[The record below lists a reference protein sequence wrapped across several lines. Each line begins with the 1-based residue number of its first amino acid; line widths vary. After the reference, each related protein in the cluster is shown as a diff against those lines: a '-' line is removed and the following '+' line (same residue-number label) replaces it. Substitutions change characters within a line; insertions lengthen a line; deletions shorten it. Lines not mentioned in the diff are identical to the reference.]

1 MAKLEKLYELIDK
14 DNFEPGGTL
23 EERVSVL
30 EEVLQEQ
37 VMAVSTTNED
47 EGATDTVTLYNVID
61 TRTGKFHSEVRVQQR
76 MVRFFVPAEE
86 EEDVIES

>member
-1 MAKLEKLYELIDK
+1 MAKLEKLYEIIDK
-14 DNFEPGGTL
+14 DNFEPSGTL

-47 EGATDTVTLYNVID
+47 EGAT
-61 TRTGKFHSEVRVQQR
+61 R
-76 MVRFFVPAEE
+76 
-86 EEDVIES
+86 

>member
-23 EERVSVL
+23 EERVTVL

-37 VMAVSTTNED
+37 VMSTTNED
-47 EGATDTVTLYNVID
+47 EGAT
-61 TRTGKFHSEVRVQQR
+61 R
-76 MVRFFVPAEE
+76 
-86 EEDVIES
+86 

>member
-37 VMAVSTTNED
+37 VMSTTNED
-47 EGATDTVTLYNVID
+47 EGAT
-61 TRTGKFHSEVRVQQR
+61 R
-76 MVRFFVPAEE
+76 
-86 EEDVIES
+86 

>member
-30 EEVLQEQ
+30 EEALQDK
-37 VMAVSTTNED
+37 VMA
-47 EGATDTVTLYNVID
+47 A
-61 TRTGKFHSEVRVQQR
+61 R
-76 MVRFFVPAEE
+76 EE
-86 EEDVIES
+86 EKGGD